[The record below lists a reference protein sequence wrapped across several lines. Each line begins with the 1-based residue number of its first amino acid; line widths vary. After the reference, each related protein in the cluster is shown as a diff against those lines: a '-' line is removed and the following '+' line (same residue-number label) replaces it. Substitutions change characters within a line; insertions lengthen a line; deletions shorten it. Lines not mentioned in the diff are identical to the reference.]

1 MLLSIAGTVPIGM
14 FGLGILL
21 LARDATGSLGQA
33 GRILGAFS
41 LASAFGSVAQG
52 RLMDRLGQGVV
63 LRAVAAFHVPALIVL
78 VLAAHEHAAA
88 SLLAV
93 IAVCGVL
100 DGPPVAGSHALA
112 V

>member
-21 LARDATGSLGQA
+21 LARDATGSLAEA

-52 RLMDRLGQGVV
+52 RLMD
-63 LRAVAAFHVPALIVL
+63 I
-78 VLAAHEHAAA
+78 
-88 SLLAV
+88 
-93 IAVCGVL
+93 
-100 DGPPVAGSHALA
+100 
-112 V
+112 